1 MAEPGPDCGT
11 LLDEA
16 LSSFVFNYLAD
27 SQVGRAAV
35 RCGAGGPD
43 AEPRGAARAPR
54 GTRGCTAGCA
64 GAILGEGVC
73 EAAPHRAAASPAPAF
88 STTRTWTPGPPPPRA
103 RGANGKPALQPL
115 RPRER
120 GGGERRGGC
129 GGLRGGGD
137 KSRAAG

>member
-88 STTRTWTPGPPPPRA
+88 STTRTWTPGPPPSPCA
-103 RGANGKPALQPL
+103 W
-115 RPRER
+115 
-120 GGGERRGGC
+120 GERKAGAAAPPAAGEGRRGTP
-129 GGLRGGGD
+129 GGLRG
-137 KSRAAG
+137 AARWGR